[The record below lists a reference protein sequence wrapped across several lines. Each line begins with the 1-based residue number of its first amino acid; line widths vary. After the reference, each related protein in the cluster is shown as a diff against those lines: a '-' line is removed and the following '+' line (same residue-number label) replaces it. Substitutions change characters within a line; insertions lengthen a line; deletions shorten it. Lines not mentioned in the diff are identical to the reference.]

1 MLVAIQLI
9 DIALQLFVLLIF
21 ARAIISWFRISPY
34 NPIVQFLH
42 TMTEPV
48 LAPVRRL
55 MPQGMMMDFSPLIV
69 IIVIA
74 VLRQFLRALV
84 F

>member
-1 MLVAIQLI
+1 MLFAIQLI
-9 DIALQLFVLLIF
+9 DIALQLFVILIF

-34 NPIVQFLH
+34 NPIVQVLH

-48 LAPVRRL
+48 LAPIRRL